1 MRRPAELSARLQK
14 QLGSQL
20 TKTESTRATFA
31 FEIVAT
37 ANSIVRRLVNRD
49 VTLSVK
55 GAYASVTRQREHLS
69 EAFSHCLTRR
79 LKVFGFLH
87 HANHP

>member
-20 TKTESTRATFA
+20 TKTESTRATFV
-31 FEIVAT
+31 FELVAT

-55 GAYASVTRQREHLS
+55 GAYASMTRRREQLP
-69 EAFSHCLTRR
+69 EAFSRCLTGHS
-79 LKVFGFLH
+79 KVFGFLH
-87 HANHP
+87 RANHP